1 MWRVALSLA
10 NPEMMLS
17 GTHWHAVYSKNIDDY
32 EVQGYGQEGG
42 GSEVLW
48 GARVLCEFEVGRD
61 VW

>member
-1 MWRVALSLA
+1 
-10 NPEMMLS
+10 MLS
-17 GTHWHAVYSKNIDDY
+17 GTHWHAVYSKNIDGY